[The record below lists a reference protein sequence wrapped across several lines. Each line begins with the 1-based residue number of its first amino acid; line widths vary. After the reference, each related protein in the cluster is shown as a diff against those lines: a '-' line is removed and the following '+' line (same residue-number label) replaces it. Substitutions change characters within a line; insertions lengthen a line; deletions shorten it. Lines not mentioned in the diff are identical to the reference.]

1 MALVTLE
8 YYQDTFL
15 GESIAEDDFPR
26 YELRAEELILG
37 LINKTEEEAEAL
49 EEDLPAWLTAIRK
62 AICAQIE
69 YFLEYG
75 ISVAV
80 YGKEAGGGFTVGRV
94 SVHEGSSSAGAA
106 TGARSMIAPAVYVY
120 LEQTGLLNPAVPVA
134 GMPPQY
140 WGWFL

>member
-15 GESIAEDDFPR
+15 GEPVAADEFPR
-26 YELRAEELILG
+26 YELRAEELILS
-37 LINKTEEEAEAL
+37 LIRMNETKAAEL
-49 EEDLPAWLTAIRK
+49 PEDTLTAVQK

-69 YFLEYG
+69 YFQEYG
-75 ISVAV
+75 IGVAI
-80 YGKEAGGGFTVGRV
+80 YGKEAGGGFTVGKV
-94 SVHEGSSSAGAA
+94 SVNNGSSTAA
-106 TGARSMIAPAVYVY
+106 ASGARSMIAPAVYVY

-140 WGWFL
+140 WGWWI

>member
-15 GESIAEDDFPR
+15 GEPVAADEFPR
-26 YELRAEELILG
+26 YELRAEELILS
-37 LINKTEEEAEAL
+37 LIRMNETKAATL
-49 EEDLPAWLTAIRK
+49 TGDTLTAVKK

-69 YFLEYG
+69 YFQEYG
-75 ISVAV
+75 IGVAV
-80 YGKEAGGGFTVGRV
+80 YGKEAGGGFTVGKV
-94 SVHEGSSSAGAA
+94 SVNNGSSTAA
-106 TGARSMIAPAVYVY
+106 ASGARSMIAPAVYVY

-140 WGWFL
+140 WGWWM

>member
-8 YYQDTFL
+8 YYQETFL
-15 GESIAEDDFPR
+15 GEPIAVDSFPR

-37 LINKTEEEAEAL
+37 LIGQTEAEAGQL
-49 EEDLPAWLTAIRK
+49 AEDLQTAVKK

-69 YFLEYG
+69 YFAEYG
-75 ISVAV
+75 IGVAV
-80 YGKEAGGGFTVGRV
+80 YGKEAGGGFTVGKV
-94 SVHEGSSSAGAA
+94 SVNNGSGSAAA
-106 TGARSMIAPAVYVY
+106 SGSRSMIAPAVYTY
-120 LEQTGLLNPAVPVA
+120 LERTGLLNPAVQVQ